1 MTVRQ
6 KLSFDIF
13 LDTLYA
19 RIFLYPLLLIL
30 RTYLSLDRY
39 YCFVSL
45 LTYTPLLY
53 KIIPFLD
60 FFSSNKKYFLTFL
73 IAFFRPLPK
82 RSPMLSVCREIFA
95 NLANAFA
102 QTICA
107 HAHTPANPKWTT
119 IQSTGTTEEGGS
131 RRRKSR
137 AATAAKTAPWSTSC
151 TGTTTRYR
159 PITSC

>member
-45 LTYTPLLY
+45 LTYTLLLY

-60 FFSSNKKYFLTFL
+60 FFLQIKNIFLTFL